1 MLFRILVGV
10 AMEGNVALLELTIPD
25 NMQPMRLDKYLMRAL
40 PGLPAWAIREAFSRR
55 DVKMDGLRV
64 KADAQAIPGAK
75 VLVYG
80 IKEEDTA
87 PLNVVYEDEHIL
99 LVNKP
104 ANISVQA
111 DDGGGA
117 TVESMALYH
126 VRRDN
131 PDAFPPKACH
141 RLDNQTSGLLLLAK
155 SDRAEE
161 LMARAFKDRT
171 MKKTYTCLVKGTP
184 NPREDTLRAFLLKD
198 AKAAHV
204 KVIDRSVPGA
214 VPITTGYRVLEA
226 GSVCRMEVDLITGR
240 THQIRAHL
248 AYIGHPILGDDAYGD
263 RAFNKEQGVKRLML
277 CAASITLSCKDELAY
292 LDGRTFSILPPF

>member
-1 MLFRILVGV
+1 
-10 AMEGNVALLELTIPD
+10 
-25 NMQPMRLDKYLMRAL
+25 MRAL

-55 DVKMDGLRV
+55 DVKMGGLRV
-64 KADAQAIPGAK
+64 KPDVRIIPGAR
-75 VLVYG
+75 VFVYG
-80 IKEEDTA
+80 VQEGDIM
-87 PLNVVYEDEHIL
+87 PLDVVFEDEHIL

-104 ANISVQA
+104 VNISVQA
-111 DDGGGA
+111 DAGGGA
-117 TVESMALYH
+117 TVESLALSH

-155 SDRAEE
+155 TSRAEE
-161 LMARAFKDRT
+161 LMANAFKVRS

-184 NPREDTLRAFLLKD
+184 IQSEDTLHAFLKKD

-204 KVIDRSVPGA
+204 QIFDHSVPGA
-214 VPITTGYRVLEA
+214 LPITTGLRVQEA
-226 GSVCRMEVDLITGR
+226 GSICRLEVDLITGR

-263 RAFNKEQGVKRLML
+263 RAFNKAQGVKRLML
-277 CAASITLSCKDELAY
+277 CATSITFSGKDELAY
-292 LDGRTFSILPPF
+292 LEGRTFTILPPF